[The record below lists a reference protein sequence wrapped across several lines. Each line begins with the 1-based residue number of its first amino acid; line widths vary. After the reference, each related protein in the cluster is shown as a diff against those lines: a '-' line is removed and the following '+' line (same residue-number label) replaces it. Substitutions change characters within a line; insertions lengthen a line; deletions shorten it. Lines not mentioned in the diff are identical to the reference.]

1 MSDIR
6 SIPNLHYFDPPQLC
20 KVGEE
25 AGGGG
30 YPVKEMDEME
40 LEAGLPKTTF
50 SWDIF
55 LVIPYIRVGR

>member
-1 MSDIR
+1 MISRISDIEYNTR
-6 SIPNLHYFDPPQLC
+6 FTPNIDYLDLCELC

-40 LEAGLPKTTF
+40 LEAGL
-50 SWDIF
+50 S
-55 LVIPYIRVGR
+55 LNHVIV